1 MLSKYLAIAIMSL
14 IRGIRNYAALAGLS
28 LLLIT
33 CLIIFACLWK
43 IAVVKNAASM
53 LPAERLL
60 WYIAFNQWV
69 LFSIPEIYL
78 EMEDDLRSGRLAYL
92 LPRPVSYLGA
102 KFCEGAG
109 MLLLNLCVLG
119 CVTFLFTWFWT
130 GSLPCHPASL
140 CPVFFTGILAGLVAL
155 LFQMA
160 IGLSSFWF
168 QEVGP
173 CYWIWEKLL
182 YVLGGLILPLSIYP
196 GWLQKLAGWTPFPAL
211 LGNRSFLA
219 LDFHAE
225 PYLELLMQLC
235 LWGGLGVV
243 LLLCLFRKGLRSLT
257 IEGG

>member
-1 MLSKYLAIAIMSL
+1 MSF
-14 IRGIRNYAALAGLS
+14 IRGVRNYAALAGLS
-28 LLLIT
+28 LLFMT

-43 IAVVKNAASM
+43 IAVVKSAATA
-53 LPAERLL
+53 LAPDRLL

-78 EMEDDLRSGRLAYL
+78 EMEDDLRSGRFAYL

-109 MLLLNLCVLG
+109 MLLLNLSALG
-119 CVTFLFTWFWT
+119 LVTFLFTWFWT
-130 GSLPCHPASL
+130 GSLPCHPLSL
-140 CPVFFTGILAGLVAL
+140 CPVFLAGILAGLVAL

-160 IGLSSFWF
+160 IGLTSFWI

-211 LGNRSFLA
+211 LGNRSILA
-219 LDFHAE
+219 FDFR
-225 PYLELLMQLC
+225 LESYFSLFFQLC
-235 LWGGLGVV
+235 LWAGFGAV
-243 LLLCLFRKGLRSLT
+243 LLLCLFHKGLRSLT

>member
-1 MLSKYLAIAIMSL
+1 MLAKYRAIALMSL
-14 IRGIRNYAALAGLS
+14 IRGIRHYAALAGLS

-43 IAVVKNAASM
+43 IAVVKNASPV
-53 LPAERLL
+53 LPADRLL

-78 EMEDDLRSGRLAYL
+78 EMEDDLRSGRFAYL

-109 MLLLNLCVLG
+109 MLLLNLSALG
-119 CVTFLFTWFWT
+119 LVTFLFTWFWT
-130 GSLPCHPASL
+130 GSLPCPPLSL
-140 CPVFFTGILAGLVAL
+140 CPIFLTGILAGLVAL
-155 LFQMA
+155 VFQMT
-160 IGLSSFWF
+160 IGLSSFWI

-196 GWLQKLAGWTPFPAL
+196 DWLQKLAGWTPFPAL
-211 LGNRSFLA
+211 LGQRSFLA
-219 LDFHAE
+219 LGLHPE
-225 PYLELLMQLC
+225 SYLPLLMQLS
-235 LWGGLGVV
+235 LWAGIGVV
-243 LLLCLFRKGLRSLT
+243 LLMYLFRQGLRSLT